1 MKDYAD
7 FDAGDLAQDELFVQW
22 VKDPTPE
29 LERRWA
35 TWLAEHPEKAEEVEE
50 ARRMILAVLSE
61 PEHFPTEYQ
70 KDMMW
75 NRVQHEIWLREKP
88 SVWHNNLL
96 RVAALLLISGCLS
109 YFAFLYSRKGDTVSQ
124 AVQAST
130 SVSEYSERVNNSHY
144 PLKMILSDGSSIVL
158 QPNSSLRYPQ
168 SFDPD
173 HRQVYLEGEALF
185 DIARDPRRPFLV
197 YANELVTKVL
207 GTSFSVRAYENEPN
221 VIVEVRSGKVSVFPQ
236 PVGTETEDTDNP
248 RREGLVLSP
257 NQQAVYSRE
266 DARLTKSLFENPSL
280 LIPEEEQRN
289 FEFVDAKMQD
299 VFEALEKAYG
309 VEIVYD
315 EEIMSGCYLNASLT
329 DESLQTKLSLICK
342 AVNAT
347 YEIMDTH
354 IIVYGR
360 GCSE

>member
-1 MKDYAD
+1 MKDYPD
-7 FDAGDLAQDELFVQW
+7 FDASNLAQDELFVRW
-22 VKDPTPE
+22 VKHPTPE
-29 LERRWA
+29 LENWWA
-35 TWLAEHPEKAEEVEE
+35 AWLAEHPDKEEELKE
-50 ARRMILAVLSE
+50 ARRMVLAVLSE
-61 PEHFPTEYQ
+61 PERFPSEHQ
-70 KDMMW
+70 KEMMW
-75 NRVQHEIWLREKP
+75 NRVQREIWLQQKP

-96 RVAALLLISGCLS
+96 RIAALLVISGGLS
-109 YFAFLYSRKGDTVSQ
+109 YFAFLYTNKDDSKAQMAQ
-124 AVQAST
+124 ANTPAA
-130 SVSEYSERVNNSHY
+130 EYSERVNNSAY

-168 SFDPD
+168 SFNSDS
-173 HRQVYLEGEALF
+173 REVYLEGEALF
-185 DIARDPRRPFLV
+185 DIARDPHKPFLV

-207 GTSFSVRAYENEPN
+207 GTSFSVRAYEDEPN
-221 VIVEVRSGKVSVFPQ
+221 VIVEVRSGKVSVFAQ
-236 PVGTETEDTDNP
+236 PTGSEVKKSDNP

-289 FEFVDAKMQD
+289 FEFVDAKMRD
-299 VFEALEKAYG
+299 VFAALEKAYG

-315 EEIMSGCYLNASLT
+315 EEIMNGCFLNASLT
-329 DESLQTKLSLICK
+329 DESFETKLSLICK

-360 GCSE
+360 GCVE

>member
-7 FDAGDLAQDELFVQW
+7 FDAGDLAQDELFIRW
-22 VKDPTPE
+22 VKNPTPE
-29 LERRWA
+29 LEAKWSD
-35 TWLAEHPEKAEEVEE
+35 WLVAHPDKAEEVQE
-50 ARRMILAVLSE
+50 ARRMVLAILSE
-61 PEHFPTEYQ
+61 PERFPSEYQ

-75 NRVQHEIWLREKP
+75 NRVQRDILLDEKP
-88 SVWHNNLL
+88 SVWQNNLL
-96 RVAALLLISGCLS
+96 RIAALLLLSGGLS
-109 YFAFLYSRKGDTVSQ
+109 YFAFLYSQKDDVAQ
-124 AVQAST
+124 NVQAKT
-130 SVSEYSERVNNSHY
+130 SIPEYSERVNNGEY

-168 SFDPD
+168 SFGTDS
-173 HRQVYLEGEALF
+173 RQVYLEGEALF

-197 YANELVTKVL
+197 YANELVTRVL
-207 GTSFSVRAYENEPN
+207 GTSFSIRAYDDEPN
-221 VIVEVRSGKVSVFPQ
+221 VIVEVRSGKVSVFAQ
-236 PVGTETEDTDNP
+236 PTGTAVQASDNP

-289 FEFVDAKMQD
+289 FEFVDAKMAD
-299 VFEALEKAYG
+299 VFAALEKAYG

-315 EEIMSGCYLNASLT
+315 EEIMRGCYLNASLT
-329 DESLQTKLSLICK
+329 DESLQMKLSLICK

-354 IIVYGR
+354 IIVYGK
-360 GCSE
+360 GCTE

>member
-1 MKDYAD
+1 MKEYAD
-7 FDAGDLAQDELFVQW
+7 FDAEDLAQDELFVRW
-22 VKDPTPE
+22 VKSPTPE
-29 LERRWA
+29 LDGKW
-35 TWLAEHPEKAEEVEE
+35 TSWLAEHPDKAEEVKE

-70 KDMMW
+70 KEMMW
-75 NRVQHEIWLREKP
+75 NRVQREIWMQEKP
-88 SVWHNNLL
+88 SMWQNNFL
-96 RVAALLLISGCLS
+96 RIAALLLISGGLS
-109 YFAFLYSRKGDTVSQ
+109 YFAFLYTQKDKTSAQTT
-124 AVQAST
+124 QAST
-130 SVSEYSERVNNSHY
+130 SIPEYSERVNNGPY

-168 SFDPD
+168 AFGANS
-173 HRQVYLEGEALF
+173 REVYLEGEALF

-207 GTSFSVRAYENEPN
+207 GTSFSVRAYEDEPN
-221 VIVEVRSGKVSVFPQ
+221 VIVEVRSGKVSVFAQ
-236 PVGTETEDTDNP
+236 SSESEVQKSNDP

-289 FEFVDAKMQD
+289 FEFVDAKMRD
-299 VFEALEKAYG
+299 VFLALEKAYG

-315 EEIMSGCYLNASLT
+315 EEIMSECYLNASLT
-329 DESLQTKLSLICK
+329 DESLQVKLSLICK

-360 GCSE
+360 GCTE